1 MLTRENLLREL
12 DWLSGHL
19 LRLKKPSEM
28 VGLFHA
34 ASSRLSDCIQA
45 ADRDFLDNQLRVLG
59 RRFGVDVERAPAS
72 RPAMRRRTRAGDFT
86 RRFPIG

>member
-28 VGLFHA
+28 VGVFDA
-34 ASSRLSDCIQA
+34 ASSRLSNSIRA
-45 ADRDFLDNQLRVLG
+45 ADRDLLDNQLRVLG
-59 RRFGVDVERAPAS
+59 RRFGVGVQRVAACGPAIV
-72 RPAMRRRTRAGDFT
+72 RRTRARDLA

>member
-1 MLTRENLLREL
+1 MLTRENLLREI

-28 VGLFHA
+28 AGVFDA
-34 ASSRLSDCIQA
+34 ASSRLSNCIQA
-45 ADRDFLDNQLRVLG
+45 ADRDLLDNQLRVLG
-59 RRFGVDVERAPAS
+59 RRFGVDVERVVAR
-72 RPAMRRRTRAGDFT
+72 RPTIGHRARTRDFT